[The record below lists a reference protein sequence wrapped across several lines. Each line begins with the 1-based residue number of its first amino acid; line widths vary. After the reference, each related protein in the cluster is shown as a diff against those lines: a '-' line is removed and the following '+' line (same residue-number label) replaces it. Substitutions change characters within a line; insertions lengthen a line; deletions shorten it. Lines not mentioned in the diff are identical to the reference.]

1 MITTSASTPVTPRR
15 LLALTAI
22 AALGAATLT
31 VLVVLPAEFHRDPTG
46 FGRLTGLDRLSP
58 GPAAARV
65 SSVEGGQIARSYA
78 APFRIDTIDIPLASG
93 DLLEGSEI
101 EWKVRMTKG
110 QSLVYAW
117 SVSGL
122 SNPGEFYSDFHG
134 HSPPKP
140 KLQVATYRQGIGAS
154 DNGSLTAPFDGIHGW
169 YLQNQSAG
177 PVVVHLKLSGFY
189 ALVSAEELARM
200 DAEARAA
207 AESSSATAA
216 SH

>member
-1 MITTSASTPVTPRR
+1 MTTQPLSSRR
-15 LLALTAI
+15 LLALTA
-22 AALGAATLT
+22 AALLGAAALT
-31 VLVVLPAEFHRDPTG
+31 VLVVMPVEFHRDPTG
-46 FGRLTGLDRLSP
+46 FGRLSGLDRLAASP
-58 GPAAARV
+58 SAAPVPTAGDRPF
-65 SSVEGGQIARSYA
+65 ARSYA
-78 APFRIDTIDIPLASG
+78 APFRSDTIDIPLASG

-134 HSPPKP
+134 HSPPRP
-140 KLQVATYRQGIGAS
+140 KLQIATYRQAIGAS
-154 DNGSLTAPFDGIHGW
+154 DNGSLTAPFEGIHGW

-189 ALVSAEELARM
+189 DLVSAEDLARM

-207 AESSSATAA
+207 VESAA
-216 SH
+216 GAPH